1 MHFATCSKMRFQF
14 AFLLSSLVIVQSIPA
29 YAAEEFSMPRT
40 QWGQPDLQGVWNFA
54 SDVPMS
60 RPEEYGDRQFL
71 SQQEVDATN
80 EQQFFIGRKRESRTS
95 ANGIEAFYND
105 TMWMER
111 GRYEGSIR
119 TSLLV
124 YPLNGQLPEL
134 VEGIENDP
142 GGERDTPGT
151 RPVRFTVG
159 GIGRAGP
166 EDRGLSERC
175 LVGFN
180 AGPQLM
186 PSVYN
191 NNIQIVQSKDH
202 VVILSEM
209 VHDARIVDLVNESE
223 LHEDVALW
231 SGDSRGHWDGD
242 TLVVVTKNFN
252 GLTQS
257 FDGYGSSENKIL
269 TERLTRVSEEV
280 IDYQFTIE
288 DPATF
293 KDKIIA
299 VVPLTKVY
307 AQLYEYA
314 CHEGNYGMANMLR
327 AARSRDA
334 TEWSDRVREMFRE
347 Q

>member
-1 MHFATCSKMRFQF
+1 MNFFSWRIVRIQIAIPFSI
-14 AFLLSSLVIVQSIPA
+14 LLLMPFS
-29 YAAEEFSMPRT
+29 YGAENYSVPKT

-54 SDVPMS
+54 SDVPML
-60 RPEEYGDRQFL
+60 RPDEYGNRQFL
-71 SQQEVDATN
+71 SEQELAAN
-80 EQQFFIGRKRESRTS
+80 SEQQFFIGRRQEPRKSS
-95 ANGIEAFYND
+95 NGVEAFYND

-134 VEGIENDP
+134 VEGIENNP
-142 GGERDTPGT
+142 GGERDTPGE

-191 NNIQIVQSKDH
+191 NNVQIVQSKDH

-209 VHDARIVDLVNESE
+209 VHDARIVDLVSNTELNEE
-223 LHEDVALW
+223 VGLW
-231 SGDSRGHWDGD
+231 SGDSRGHWEEN

-252 GLTQS
+252 GMTQS
-257 FDGYGSSENKIL
+257 FDGYGSSENKVL
-269 TERLTRVSEEV
+269 TERFTRVSEEV

-288 DPATF
+288 DPTTF
-293 KDKIIA
+293 KEKLVA

-327 AARSRDA
+327 AARNRDA
-334 TEWSDRVREMFRE
+334 TEWSDRVREMF
-347 Q
+347 QD